1 VKHPE
6 VFERICR
13 RFTGEE
19 LGEISEGLSLGRRLF
34 GEKRREREEKG
45 EKGKG
50 IGDKAILM

>member
-1 VKHPE
+1 MKHPE

>member
-34 GEKRREREEKG
+34 GRRGGRRERRERRDRG
-45 EKGKG
+45 
-50 IGDKAILM
+50 